1 MYISIVIYWQ
11 NYMYLKKNNLVTK
24 FQSGF
29 RPGDSTVNQLISIS
43 IDFGK
48 AMDGKEIKIIFFDIG
63 EAFDRVWHK
72 GLLYKLKSIGIDN
85 TVLNWFG
92 SCLSNRRHK
101 R

>member
-1 MYISIVIYWQ
+1 MF
-11 NYMYLKKNNLVTK
+11 LKKNNLVTK
-24 FQSGF
+24 FQSGC
-29 RPGDSTVNQLISIS
+29 RPGDSTVIQLISIS

-48 AMDGKEIKIIFFDIG
+48 AIEDENEIRILFFDIS

-85 TVLNWFG
+85 TVLKWFG